1 MKHQKHSNWV
11 CSENAEVYSPQNGYP
26 YLYSEKIALATK
38 GGVGV
43 PYAPKMLA
51 LPELGWPPPPTK
63 FWTQMRW
70 VQSQRC
76 QFSKCP
82 FRTPTNLQYIIWIEN
97 GHPRKI
103 SKKSCNLVRD
113 HVPWPLIAFMCPGF
127 LWNACLCVKTQLTIK
142 GENEIESNYD
152 FWN

>member
-51 LPELGWPPPPTK
+51 LSELGWPPL
-63 FWTQMRW
+63 R
-70 VQSQRC
+70 QS
-76 QFSKCP
+76 SEPKCAE
-82 FRTPTNLQYIIWIEN
+82 FRASAANYQNAHLEHQQI
-97 GHPRKI
+97 
-103 SKKSCNLVRD
+103 CN
-113 HVPWPLIAFMCPGF
+113 I
-127 LWNACLCVKTQLTIK
+127 
-142 GENEIESNYD
+142 
-152 FWN
+152 

>member
-1 MKHQKHSNWV
+1 MAHFFLCMRLMHIKIFTCASSAWTAWIRIRMPIPSWGTICIQ
-11 CSENAEVYSPQNGYP
+11 NAG
-26 YLYSEKIALATK
+26 IARIGLT
-38 GGVGV
+38 
-43 PYAPKMLA
+43 
-51 LPELGWPPPPTK
+51 PPPTK